1 VTESRVSQLLTAV
14 VKKLRGTL
22 NVTPVETAKSRSSKA

>member
-22 NVTPVETAKSRSSKA
+22 KVEPVNSGKTKDGKA

>member
-1 VTESRVSQLLTAV
+1 V

-22 NVTPVETAKSRSSKA
+22 KLENAGTDAVKVRRAA